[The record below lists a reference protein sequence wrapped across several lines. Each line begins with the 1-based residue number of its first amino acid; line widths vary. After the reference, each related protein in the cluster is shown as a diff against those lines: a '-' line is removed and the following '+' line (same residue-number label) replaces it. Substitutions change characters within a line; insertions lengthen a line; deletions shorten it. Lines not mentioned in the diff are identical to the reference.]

1 MHGQDLILQ
10 LFRLTTVVEGVGD
23 ASELRLQ
30 LCDFGAENN
39 NIGFGRD
46 LLLLSEAVTAPNAWR
61 GLGLFSRYAKWLFQ
75 NSGIVNAVKFHRL
88 RLIIAGQVQGLC
100 TRAVGK
106 AKRDEKTEAVK
117 RAQFHGNSLIYE

>member
-1 MHGQDLILQ
+1 MHGQNLILQ
-10 LFRLTTVVEGVGD
+10 LLRLPAVVEGVGD
-23 ASELRLQ
+23 ASKLRLQ

-61 GLGLFSRYAKWLFQ
+61 DLGLFSRYAKWLFQ
-75 NSGIVNAVKFHRL
+75 NFGIVNSVKLHRL
-88 RLIIAGQVQGLC
+88 RLINAGQVQGLC

-117 RAQFHGNSLIYE
+117 RQQLHGNSLINE